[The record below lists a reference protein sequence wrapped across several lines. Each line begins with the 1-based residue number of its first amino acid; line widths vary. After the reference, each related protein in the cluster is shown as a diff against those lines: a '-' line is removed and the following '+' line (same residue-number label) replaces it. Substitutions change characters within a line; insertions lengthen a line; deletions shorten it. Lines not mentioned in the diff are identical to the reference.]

1 MSWKHRQEGLLCQD
15 QEDVGDQEGRA
26 AEAPEEWA
34 DHADRAEWA
43 DRRAAEDRGRRHHRR
58 DTAGA
63 AVIDGAA
70 VCRAALCMYWGQAE

>member
-15 QEDVGDQEGRA
+15 QEDVGGQEGRA
-26 AEAPEEWA
+26 AEALE
-34 DHADRAEWA
+34 EWA

>member
-15 QEDVGDQEGRA
+15 QEDVGGQEGRA
-26 AEAPEEWA
+26 AEALEEWA

-43 DRRAAEDRGRRHHRR
+43 DRRAAEDRDRRHHRR

-63 AVIDGAA
+63 AVIDGAV